1 MDQQLNPLD
10 IAVLAAYMGAVVG
23 FGCWFVRKSSTSE
36 EFMVAGRALPGWA
49 VGLSMFGTFLSSN
62 TFLGWP
68 GKTYGSN
75 WNTLVF
81 SLSLPI
87 AAVIAVKWF
96 VTFYRKTGEISA
108 YQHLEHRFGAWAR
121 VFAVSCY
128 LLTQIARVG
137 SITLLV
143 GIGLSALTGWDI
155 RWIIVTT
162 GAVVTLYTLLGGIE
176 AVIWTDVVQSLVL
189 SIGALV
195 VVLLLIFDMPGG
207 VGAGISMAYE
217 QGKFGLGDFGLDLTT
232 ATFWVTLFYGLFI
245 NLKTFA
251 IDQNFIQRYHTAKS
265 DRDASGAVWFSAL
278 VYLPISLVFC
288 FIGTML
294 FAFYEG
300 HPDKLASVREEAAM
314 DLAVKRAVAEA
325 EDPAARPTEAQIA
338 AAHDH
343 LTHADYGD
351 KVFPN
356 FIVHELP
363 AGVTGLIIAAIFAA
377 AMSSIDSSLNS
388 SATVIR
394 EDIYCRYINPNPTDR
409 QSMFVLYS
417 MTLLWGALGTGVAL
431 AMMPVKSVLDAWWM
445 LEGLFAGGMLGLFL
459 LGIISRRANSPI
471 AMLSVVLGM
480 LVIIWMTLP
489 SIFDKEQ
496 LGFLHSPFHAN
507 MIVTCGTLTI
517 VLVGLIISAF
527 KSPRPAATDAT

>member
-1 MDQQLNPLD
+1 
-10 IAVLAAYMGAVVG
+10 
-23 FGCWFVRKSSTSE
+23 
-36 EFMVAGRALPGWA
+36 MVAGRALPGWA

-87 AAVIAVKWF
+87 AALIAVRFF
-96 VTFYRKTGEISA
+96 VKFYRNTGEISA
-108 YQHLEHRFGAWAR
+108 YHHLEHRFGAWAR

-189 SIGALV
+189 SVGALV
-195 VVLLLIFDMPGG
+195 VVLLLVFNMPGG
-207 VGAGISMAYE
+207 VGAGINLAYE
-217 QGKFGLGDFGLDLTT
+217 QSKFSLGQFSLDFTT

-251 IDQNFIQRYHTAKS
+251 IDQNFVQRYLTAKS
-265 DRDASGAVWFSAL
+265 DRDAAGAVWFSAL
-278 VYLPISLVFC
+278 VYVPISLVFC

-300 HPDKLASVREEAAM
+300 HPDRLAGVRAEAAM
-314 DLAVKRAVAEA
+314 DLAVRTAVAESQDA
-325 EDPAARPTEAQIA
+325 GAKPTEEQIA
-338 AAHDH
+338 TAKTK

-363 AGVTGLIIAAIFAA
+363 QGVTGLIIAAIFAA

-388 SATVIR
+388 SATVVR
-394 EDIYCRYINPNPTDR
+394 EDIYGRYINPNPTDR
-409 QSMFVLYS
+409 QSMIVLYGT
-417 MTLLWGALGTGVAL
+417 TLLWGALGTGVAL
-431 AMMPVKSVLDAWWM
+431 ALMPVTSVLDAWWM

-459 LGIISRRANSPI
+459 LGIISQKANSPI
-471 AMLSVVLGM
+471 AAISVVLGM
-480 LVIIWMTLP
+480 LVIVWMTLP
-489 SIFDKEQ
+489 SVFAEEQ
-496 LGFLHSPFHAN
+496 LRFLRSPFHAN

-517 VLVGLIISAF
+517 VLVGLVISAL
-527 KSPRPAATDAT
+527 KTTGPPAAEMR